1 MNFTEY
7 VEKKK
12 IEARKAN
19 IEEVRRDVDKAWVK
33 TKISNHVL
41 AFDGLMT
48 EEQIREAIL
57 TDVIVASKFCKDP
70 GRQNISEK
78 LAAEVLGLKK
88 LPASGKNCIRFNDK
102 GDIVSDKNGNTK
114 STDFMLGEYYATQK
128 YTDWDGGAQDNQ
140 YDDVVDFLKRGSIK
154 HKVAAIVDGPYW
166 DNHLSALKELFV
178 NNPNVLIT
186 SVTEITENNKV

>member
-19 IEEVRRDVDKAWVK
+19 IEQVRREIDEFWVK
-33 TKISNHVL
+33 EKISNHVL
-41 AFDGLMT
+41 AFDGIMT
-48 EEQIREAIL
+48 EEEVREAIL
-57 TDVIVASKFCKDP
+57 TNIIVASKFCKNP

-88 LPASGKNCIRFNDK
+88 LSASGKNCIRFNDE

-114 STDFMLGEYYATQK
+114 SADFMFDGYYATQK
-128 YTDWDGGAQDNQ
+128 YTDWEGGAQDNQ
-140 YDDVVDFLKRGSIK
+140 YADVVDFLKRGSIK

-166 DNHLSALKELFV
+166 DKHRFELESLFIG
-178 NNPNVLIT
+178 NPNILIT
-186 SVTEITENNKV
+186 SVTEITENDKL